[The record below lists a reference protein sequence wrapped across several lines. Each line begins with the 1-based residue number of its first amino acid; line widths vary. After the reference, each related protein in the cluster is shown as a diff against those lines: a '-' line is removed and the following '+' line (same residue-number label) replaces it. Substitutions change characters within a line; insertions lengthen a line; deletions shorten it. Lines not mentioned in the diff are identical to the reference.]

1 MTVTT
6 RAAWMAGIRD
16 RFTPTDAC
24 ARPSDGLVTFSIMW
38 ALALIF
44 SVASHYE
51 NLTLDNGLRIAVIE
65 YGVIGI
71 CIAVLLA
78 PRHLG
83 LLMALAGAMAFQY
96 AYRLPVASNNQTI
109 AFFMNLAI
117 VTVLGMTWLRRSD
130 RVAARDDAYEKLRIV
145 ARYLLA
151 VMYFY
156 GIFHK
161 INTDFIDPNASCA
174 VALYKP
180 LVGLFGLE
188 DNLIGRYGSIA
199 STFILE
205 AITLIC
211 LFWRRYFAIGLILGL
226 VFHYVIPIS
235 AYSWYMDF
243 SSLVF
248 ALYVLSVPR
257 EVSIAFYARSAE
269 LLRSFTT
276 LRASRAAIL
285 LLVALLLTAIA
296 LSTALRASSAPFEVT
311 EMMAWHSSWIV
322 IWAVVGG
329 VGMVVLCWA
338 ALESLPYQPV
348 ALPRQSAWLY
358 LIPATLFL
366 TCLSPYLGLK
376 TESSIAMF
384 SNLHTEGGTTNHLLF
399 TKPVYMAPYQRDVA
413 LLEGSSHRSTQE
425 LVNRRLGVV
434 RFELERRMRN
444 NREDWF
450 TFTMNGRRYER
461 VTAATFPLERYDL
474 LERRLLIFKPVDY
487 TRPKACTH

>member
-1 MTVTT
+1 MTVTA
-6 RAAWMAGIRD
+6 RSAWLAGVRD
-16 RFTPTDAC
+16 RVAATNVS
-24 ARPSDGLVTFSIMW
+24 ARPSDGLGTFSFMW

-51 NLTLDNGLRIAVIE
+51 NLTFDNGLRIAVIE

-71 CIAVLLA
+71 CVAVLLA
-78 PRHLG
+78 PRRLG
-83 LLMALAGAMAFQY
+83 LLMTLAGAMAFQY
-96 AYRLPVASNNQTI
+96 LYRLPVASNNQTI
-109 AFFMNLAI
+109 AFFMNGAI
-117 VTVLGMTWLRRSD
+117 VTVLGATWLRQSD
-130 RVAARDDAYEKLRIV
+130 RVAARDDAYEKLRVV
-145 ARYLLA
+145 ARGLLA

-161 INTDFIDPNASCA
+161 INTDFLDPDASCA

-180 LVGLFGLE
+180 LVGLFGME
-188 DNLIGRYGSIA
+188 DNIVGRYGSIA

-211 LFWRRYFAIGLILGL
+211 LFWRRFFAIGLILGL
-226 VFHYVIPIS
+226 VFHYIIPIS

-257 EVSIAFYARSAE
+257 EVSIAFYARGAG
-269 LLRSFTT
+269 LLKSFTT
-276 LRASRAAIL
+276 LRASRAAMVL
-285 LLVALLLTAIA
+285 LAAIVLA
-296 LSTALRASSAPFEVT
+296 AVLLSTALRASSAPIEVT

-329 VGMVVLCWA
+329 AAMVAICWA
-338 ALESLPYQPV
+338 ALEALPYRPI
-348 ALPRQSAWLY
+348 APPRQSAWLY
-358 LIPATLFL
+358 LFPATLFL
-366 TCLSPYLGLK
+366 ACLSPYLGLK

-384 SNLHTEGGTTNHLLF
+384 SNLHTEGGTTNHLLL
-399 TKPVYMAPYQRDVA
+399 TKPVYLAPYQRDVA

-425 LVNRRLGVV
+425 LVDRRLGVV
-434 RFELERRMRN
+434 RFELERRMRS

-450 TFTMNGRRYER
+450 TFTMNGRRYDR
-461 VTAATFPLERYDL
+461 VTAATFPLERYGL